1 MAPRT
6 RALKT
11 HGAGVICLFIG
22 ENATKRK
29 KTAGGQEC
37 FVTVILLVK
46 AVRARGLSTHDNRG
60 ICILALPN
68 RSCIK
73 TCSVVISGHPMGLK
87 LDQGFQEHRS
97 QCSCQQWDWFIFCYK
112 QIFSKTWHDKNIT
125 KQIAKTPKSLWTR
138 FSSYSEGFVTLLWAV
153 MDPRTRAL
161 KTHGAGGICW
171 SVTNKLK
178 RAKAHTAR

>member
-1 MAPRT
+1 MGRWDLLICYKQTQESKGAHSSIIAFLWAVMAPRT

-68 RSCIK
+68 KSCIK

-97 QCSCQQWDWFIFCYK
+97 QCSCQQGDWFIFCYK
-112 QIFSKTWHDKNIT
+112 QIFSKT
-125 KQIAKTPKSLWTR
+125 
-138 FSSYSEGFVTLLWAV
+138 
-153 MDPRTRAL
+153 
-161 KTHGAGGICW
+161 
-171 SVTNKLK
+171 
-178 RAKAHTAR
+178 